1 MVRCPLPYD
10 GAFFEFLRG
19 QYEAVSRVAIGKA
32 WRRHELGFAPSAG
45 NKPLDINV
53 INCGACH
60 CRPALPPQLEQQRNK
75 RWDISTHCLLNG
87 SWNQMKPR
95 SPGRCSVLTRRLCG
109 IVSDGDV
116 TSSGMVLLIILAR
129 EGPKSAVALAR
140 SEGLQPQSLS
150 RLLNQLEGAQSGGWA
165 YCPDG
170 RDRTRCA
177 GTVRDDAGNA

>member
-1 MVRCPLPYD
+1 MIGRGSGHPRLLIMSRGRPGVAIISEPMAVSKTCSILPRKSFFAAGAVMVRCQLPYD

-95 SPGRCSVLTRRLCG
+95 SSGRCS
-109 IVSDGDV
+109 
-116 TSSGMVLLIILAR
+116 A
-129 EGPKSAVALAR
+129 
-140 SEGLQPQSLS
+140 
-150 RLLNQLEGAQSGGWA
+150 
-165 YCPDG
+165 
-170 RDRTRCA
+170 
-177 GTVRDDAGNA
+177 